1 MLTRLA
7 NGIPKINAPI
17 VGLPRSAAVTT
28 PAITSPPMIAFSK
41 NSIVLFM
48 SAPNTHQNPKV
59 RDLSPSAKFF
69 YSIIYRFINFL
80 LAKADFLC
88 YVRVYD

>member
-1 MLTRLA
+1 MILTRLA
-7 NGIPKINAPI
+7 SGIPKINAPI

-48 SAPNTHQNPKV
+48 SAAKYLPKPKGQ
-59 RDLSPSAKFF
+59 RPFAFREIFF
-69 YSIIYRFINFL
+69 EHYIQIY
-80 LAKADFLC
+80 
-88 YVRVYD
+88 